1 MSKTPKTLNS
11 EEATKLVVETLTR
24 RNGKCS
30 HYNQIRN
37 HLMVLCMLDAGVR
50 VGELVQLRVNSFMF
64 ADEVVGALVIPRT
77 IAKMKSERTIPL
89 TTRLV
94 VGIRAMIKYWSKMDR
109 PLFYQYAFRPMN
121 KNRSLTTFQIQRIL
135 GGLSIRAIGR
145 KVSPH
150 VLRHTFGTRLMRTT
164 NSRVVQQ
171 LLGHKQL
178 TSTQIYSHPNGDDLL
193 KAINSLNS

>member
-11 EEATKLVVETLTR
+11 EEATKLVVETLTHR
-24 RNGKCS
+24 DGTYS
-30 HYNQIRN
+30 HYTQIRN

-64 ADEVVGALVIPRT
+64 AGQVVGALVIPQA

-94 VGIRAMIKYWSKMDR
+94 VGIRAMIQYWSELNLPCFD
-109 PLFYQYAFRPMN
+109 QYAFRPMN
-121 KNRSLTTFQIQRIL
+121 KNRPLSTFQIQRIL
-135 GGLSIRAIGR
+135 GGLSISAIGR

-150 VLRHTFGTRLMRTT
+150 ILRHTFGTRLMRTT

-193 KAINSLNS
+193 KAINSLNP